1 MELGDREI
9 VGFRRVLCCAEILM
23 PDPKARSWSS
33 DIGPLGS
40 SRTESRIDTDGGMSS
55 RKEFP
60 IGLEL
65 METRR
70 IEFYSQF
77 HDLFESLWEL
87 LSGEL
92 DLLWSVSSTNRPEDF
107 ILARGIDPDPHL
119 TEYPED
125 RPIRV
130 CLHRVPRGESEG
142 MRKVP
147 NLLCLFSEYLLG
159 VDVERSAEVGG
170 EILED
175 VGSEE
180 TRRGHREGGIRSS
193 SIVWDFLGYAKS
205 NVMI

>member
-1 MELGDREI
+1 
-9 VGFRRVLCCAEILM
+9 
-23 PDPKARSWSS
+23 
-33 DIGPLGS
+33 
-40 SRTESRIDTDGGMSS
+40 
-55 RKEFP
+55 
-60 IGLEL
+60 
-65 METRR
+65 
-70 IEFYSQF
+70 
-77 HDLFESLWEL
+77 
-87 LSGEL
+87 
-92 DLLWSVSSTNRPEDF
+92 
-107 ILARGIDPDPHL
+107 
-119 TEYPED
+119 
-125 RPIRV
+125 
-130 CLHRVPRGESEG
+130 